1 MLDAFLYGFIF
12 ALGLII
18 PLGAQ
23 NIFVFN
29 QGASQKHFYQA
40 LPVVI
45 TAGLCD
51 TLLIVLAISGVSL
64 IVLELAWLKTIIYV
78 VGFLFL
84 LYMARAT
91 WQAVP
96 PKVDSDAKPFSTKKQ
111 IVFALSVSL
120 LNPHAIIDTVAVIGT
135 NSLNFIGNAKMA
147 YTAACICVSFL
158 WFLFLAFMGRTIHR
172 LNTTGHLIR
181 IINKCSSIIL
191 LAVAGYIAYQLFL
204 IVRGFL

>member
-51 TLLIVLAISGVSL
+51 TLLIVLAVSGVSL

-78 VGFLFL
+78 VGLLFL
-84 LYMARAT
+84 LYMAYAT
-91 WQAVP
+91 WTAVP
-96 PKVDSDAKPFSTKKQ
+96 SSADSDAKPLSTKKQ
-111 IVFALSVSL
+111 
-120 LNPHAIIDTVAVIGT
+120 
-135 NSLNFIGNAKMA
+135 
-147 YTAACICVSFL
+147 
-158 WFLFLAFMGRTIHR
+158 FLF
-172 LNTTGHLIR
+172 
-181 IINKCSSIIL
+181 
-191 LAVAGYIAYQLFL
+191 AVS
-204 IVRGFL
+204 V